1 MNILSLALTAENV
14 SLWGKIVNF
23 LKTQVLSTESTL
35 TTQEKFSL
43 AGEMVLRG
51 MGTVF
56 MVLIILWGTI
66 AIFGA
71 VSKAAAKKEKSAVPA
86 SPAPAAP
93 DAAPSDDDAKIT
105 AVIIAAIEAYRASE
119 GLGGRAY
126 RVVSFKKRN
135 VKNSRGSDD

>member
-14 SLWGKIVNF
+14 SFWGKIVNF

-56 MVLIILWGTI
+56 LVLIILWATI

-71 VSKAAAKKEKSAVPA
+71 VSKAAAKKEKAAVPA
-86 SPAPAAP
+86 SPSPSAP
-93 DAAPSDDDAKIT
+93 DTTSSDDAKIA

-119 GLGGRAY
+119 GLSGRPY

-135 VKNSRGSDD
+135 VKKSRGSDD

>member
-1 MNILSLALTAENV
+1 MNILSLTLTAENV
-14 SLWGKIVNF
+14 SFWGKIVNF

-56 MVLIILWGTI
+56 LVLIILWATI

-71 VSKAAAKKEKSAVPA
+71 VSKAASKKGKTAVSASPVPA
-86 SPAPAAP
+86 ATAAS
-93 DAAPSDDDAKIT
+93 SDDDAKIT
-105 AVIIAAIEAYRASE
+105 AVIMAAIEAYRASE
-119 GLGGRAY
+119 GLSGRPY

-135 VKNSRGSDD
+135 VMNSRRSDD

>member
-14 SLWGKIVNF
+14 SFWGKIVNF

-56 MVLIILWGTI
+56 LVLVILWVTI

-71 VSKAAAKKEKSAVPA
+71 VSKATAKKEKAATATA
-86 SPAPAAP
+86 SPAPSVPQAVSSNDSEIA
-93 DAAPSDDDAKIT
+93 

-119 GLGGRAY
+119 GMSGRPY

-135 VKNSRGSDD
+135 VKKSRNSDD